1 MPAPLRLCL
10 DEVARAELAR
20 RFEAT
25 DDAETR
31 TRYQMLLLLAEGR
44 TPAEVGALVRRSA
57 ATVRR
62 VLRRYQAD
70 GPDGVPHRARP
81 GRPAGYPPSWA
92 AELERVVELDP
103 HEVGVPSAVWTTRLL
118 AEHLAGATGHRAVLE
133 TVRLGLHRAGFV
145 CKRSTWS
152 LKRKA
157 TEQPEWAK
165 NGCGWRRCSRPRHRR
180 CLHPSP
186 I

>member
-1 MPAPLRLCL
+1 MPAPLRLRL
-10 DEVARAELAR
+10 DDVARAELAG

-31 TRYQMLLLLAEGR
+31 TRYQMLLLLAQGR

-92 AELERVVELDP
+92 AELERVVELGP
-103 HEVGVPSAVWTTRLL
+103 HTVGVPSAVWTTRLL
-118 AEHLAGATGHRAVLE
+118 AEYLAGATGHRAAID
-133 TVRLGLHRAGFV
+133 TVRSWLHRLGFV
-145 CKRSTWS
+145 CKRPTWS

-157 TEQPEWAK
+157 TEQPDWAK
-165 NGCGWRRCSRPRHRR
+165 NGFGWRRC
-180 CLHPSP
+180 
-186 I
+186 